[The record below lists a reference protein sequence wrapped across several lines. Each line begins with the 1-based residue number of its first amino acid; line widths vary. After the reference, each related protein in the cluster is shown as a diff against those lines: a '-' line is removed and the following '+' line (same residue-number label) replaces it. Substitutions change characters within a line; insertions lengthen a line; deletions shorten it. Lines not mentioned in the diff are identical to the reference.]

1 MRVQG
6 RPGSQLGI
14 ENRPSKGQGALPT
27 RRNRS
32 NSHTSNHCVT
42 IPLQTSK
49 MNYPRSERSQ
59 TRYSTPEPD
68 LDDHR
73 NQPESLPPAPATES
87 YFQARRGTLASI
99 VDNERPPIPRVVVPI
114 EAHGSIARDFEN
126 AIVDDDKST
135 KSNVTKKSAN
145 ARSPDEDWHR
155 ERRMHHERRGT
166 ASPVPARRAMFRRPN
181 NEGDAN
187 SIRSHASDGST
198 SPPNS
203 VDAFAPPLRRGRAGT
218 MNSRA
223 PSTAASLHRTVSN
236 ATHPRRR
243 PTFGEEDAP
252 GRLKSDVASHRS
264 SAIEDV
270 CFPPEDPPNT
280 YTIDFEDLEEFVAET
295 HTKTPVAHPFLP
307 QFAKTASSKRVFGD
321 QRSGSQPTH
330 FFGLGNGAADD
341 NEKTEEERGTSSE
354 EETGDG
360 GLHRTAST
368 IDLPLNR
375 WTFFSSEI
383 DETIHAPELGG
394 LLMPGETFR
403 DIFELGPE
411 GGVWWLDMLNPSE
424 EEIFAICSA
433 FRVHPLTREDIT
445 TQETREKVELFK
457 TYYFLCFRS
466 CYMVDPKHED
476 YLEPINIYAVV
487 FREGLLTFSFCPNNH
502 AATVRKRIGRLRD
515 YVNLSADWICYALI
529 DEIVDSFAPV
539 LRELEQ
545 ETDTI
550 EDSVFTAR
558 FEDSRAMLQG
568 IGECR
573 KRIMALA
580 RLLGGKADVI
590 KSFAKKCNESYAV
603 APRGDVGLYLSDV
616 QDHIVTMM
624 SNLGHFEKMLSRSH
638 TNHLTQITLQHTE
651 QGSRANELLGKITV
665 LASILVPM
673 NLVAGLFG
681 MNVTVPGSADS
692 HPGLGWWFGIVGV
705 VFGLAITCLVLAK
718 RFKYI

>member
-1 MRVQG
+1 MH
-6 RPGSQLGI
+6 S
-14 ENRPSKGQGALPT
+14 A
-27 RRNRS
+27 
-32 NSHTSNHCVT
+32 H
-42 IPLQTSK
+42 
-49 MNYPRSERSQ
+49 SEKSQ

-73 NQPESLPPAPATES
+73 FQPESLPPATES
-87 YFQARRGTLASI
+87 YLQGRRGTLASI
-99 VDNERPPIPRVVVPI
+99 VDNERPAVPRLDLPTDI
-114 EAHGSIARDFEN
+114 NGPIARDFEN
-126 AIVDDDKST
+126 AIIDDDDKSI
-135 KSNVTKKSAN
+135 KSNRSKLSAGW
-145 ARSPDEDWHR
+145 SPDEDWHK
-155 ERRMHHERRGT
+155 ERRAG
-166 ASPVPARRAMFRRPN
+166 ASSVARRAVFRTPIRN
-181 NEGDAN
+181 RDDRDNE
-187 SIRSHASDGST
+187 SIKSQPSDRST

-203 VDAFAPPLRRGRAGT
+203 VDAFAPPRRGRAGT
-218 MNSRA
+218 MNSKA
-223 PSTAASLHRTVSN
+223 PSIQGSTHRTISIK
-236 ATHPRRR
+236 ASRRR
-243 PTFGEEDAP
+243 GTFGEEDALL
-252 GRLKSDVASHRS
+252 RSDVASIRS
-264 SAIEDV
+264 SVAEDV

-280 YTIDFEDLEEFVAET
+280 YTIDYEDLEEFIAQT
-295 HTKTPVAHPFLP
+295 HTKTPVAHPFMP
-307 QFAKTASSKRVFGD
+307 QFSKSSVPKKVFNDKRDSLQPAAPDDYFVNANGSVNGEQD
-321 QRSGSQPTH
+321 PEKLDSGSDEVLRRAP
-330 FFGLGNGAADD
+330 
-341 NEKTEEERGTSSE
+341 
-354 EETGDG
+354 
-360 GLHRTAST
+360 ST
-368 IDLPLNR
+368 VEQPLNR

-383 DETIHAPELGG
+383 DETIHAPELGS

-403 DIFELGPE
+403 DLFELNPE

-466 CYMVDPKHED
+466 FYALDKTSED

-487 FREGLLTFSFCPNNH
+487 FREGLLTFSFCPNTH

-515 YVNLSADWICYALI
+515 YVNLSADWVCYALI

-539 LRELEQ
+539 LHELEL
-545 ETDTI
+545 ESDTI

-558 FEDSRAMLQG
+558 FEDSRAMLKQ

-573 KRIMALA
+573 KKIMALT

-590 KSFAKKCNESYAV
+590 KSFAKKCNEAYAI

-651 QGSRANELLGKITV
+651 QGSRANDMLGKITI
-665 LASILVPM
+665 LATILVPM

-681 MNVTVPGSADS
+681 MNVHVPGQGVD
-692 HPGLGWWFGIVGV
+692 GYGWWFGIVGV
-705 VFGLAITCLVLAK
+705 VFALAVTCVCLAK

>member
-1 MRVQG
+1 MD
-6 RPGSQLGI
+6 
-14 ENRPSKGQGALPT
+14 T
-27 RRNRS
+27 
-32 NSHTSNHCVT
+32 
-42 IPLQTSK
+42 
-49 MNYPRSERSQ
+49 PRSDRSQ

-73 NQPESLPPAPATES
+73 LQPESLPPVTES
-87 YFQARRGTLASI
+87 NPQARRGTLASL
-99 VDNERPPIPRVVVPI
+99 VEGERPPIPRLNLPTEI
-114 EAHGSIARDFEN
+114 HGTGTIARDFEN
-126 AIVDDDKST
+126 AIEDDDRSVKS
-135 KSNVTKKSAN
+135 KKSMRSIN
-145 ARSPDEDWHR
+145 VRSPDEEWHR
-155 ERRMHHERRGT
+155 ERRAGIERRGST
-166 ASPVPARRAMFRRPN
+166 SPVAARRTLFRRPLLTRGD
-181 NEGDAN
+181 NE
-187 SIRSHASDGST
+187 SIRSESSNNST

-203 VDAFAPPLRRGRAGT
+203 VDAFAQIAPPKRGRSGT
-218 MNSRA
+218 VNSKA
-223 PSTAASLHRTVSN
+223 PSLQGSLHRTISGT
-236 ATHPRRR
+236 ASRRR
-243 PTFGEEDAP
+243 PTFGEEDGA
-252 GRLKSDVASHRS
+252 GRMRSDIASRRS
-264 SAIEDV
+264 SVEEDV

-280 YTIDFEDLEEFVAET
+280 YTIDFEDLEEFVSQT
-295 HTKTPVAHPFLP
+295 HTKTPVAHPFMP
-307 QFAKTASSKRVFGD
+307 TFSKSTVPKRVFND
-321 QRSGSQPTH
+321 QRSGQGDDYFVDAEREVPDSTDSDEKEK
-330 FFGLGNGAADD
+330 NGELDA
-341 NEKTEEERGTSSE
+341 NE
-354 EETGDG
+354 
-360 GLHRTAST
+360 LHRPTS
-368 IDLPLNR
+368 INEMPLNR

-403 DIFELGPE
+403 DLFELGPD

-466 CYMVDPKHED
+466 FYALDKQSDD

-487 FREGLLTFSFCPNNH
+487 FREGLLTFSFCQNNH

-515 YVNLSADWICYALI
+515 YVNLSSDWVCYALI

-545 ETDTI
+545 QTDTI

-558 FEDSRAMLQG
+558 FEDSRAMLKQ
-568 IGECR
+568 IGDCR
-573 KRIMALA
+573 RRIMALT

-624 SNLGHFEKMLSRSH
+624 SNLNHFEKMLSRSH

-665 LASILVPM
+665 IATILVPM

-681 MNVTVPGSADS
+681 MNVHVPGQDV
-692 HPGLGWWFGIVGV
+692 PGYGWWFGIVGV
-705 VFGLAITCLVLAK
+705 VFGLALTCVTLAK
-718 RFKYI
+718 KMKYI